1 MYNELYKRQSY
12 VNTCVQKFKKKSSVL
27 TVVTDK
33 PIDGFAFIMM
43 AL

>member
-1 MYNELYKRQSY
+1 MNYTKDNPMSTLVFR
-12 VNTCVQKFKKKSSVL
+12 NLKKKSSVL